1 MSRGTSILPDE
12 EAKPGYKVF
21 IDLPVSFL
29 PFLPVYP
36 VPSFQDIPSLVIAM
50 HTGFLVL
57 KAFVT
62 KWDCG

>member
-21 IDLPVSFL
+21 IGLPVSFL
-29 PFLPVYP
+29 PFPPVSP
-36 VPSFQDIPSLVIAM
+36 CSFLSGHSLVIAT

-57 KAFVT
+57 KAFVAE
-62 KWDCG
+62 WDCG